1 MLSVTVLS
9 SKMFLIKCSKY
20 QKDLKSFA
28 HHLGICQ
35 ISIRKLKSSPVW
47 KGRSCFYIR
56 GIYLKVCLANFGIII
71 KISVP
76 PTVTVRQREKQAERG
91 TNVEL
96 RCDVTGSPTPAVR
109 WTKDGGELPDQHR
122 VQDGVLT

>member
-1 MLSVTVLS
+1 MYLTNLS
-9 SKMFLIKCSKY
+9 I
-20 QKDLKSFA
+20 
-28 HHLGICQ
+28 I
-35 ISIRKLKSSPVW
+35 I
-47 KGRSCFYIR
+47 
-56 GIYLKVCLANFGIII
+56 NIII